1 MSDYLFIQSQD
12 PFTEVRCAAQYQLAR
27 QLRDAGH
34 RVHVLL
40 VQNGVAPARLG
51 ARSEVFDAL
60 LGGGVTVSADGFSLK
75 QREIEASDLKAEVT
89 VGDVGDAVDALL
101 AGSKVIWN

>member
-34 RVHVLL
+34 QVRVLL
-40 VQNGVAPARLG
+40 VQNGVVPARRN
-51 ARSEVFDAL
+51 ARDEAFDAL
-60 LGGGVTVSADGFSLK
+60 IASGVTVSADGFSLK
-75 QREIEASDLKAEVT
+75 QREIEAPDLKADVA